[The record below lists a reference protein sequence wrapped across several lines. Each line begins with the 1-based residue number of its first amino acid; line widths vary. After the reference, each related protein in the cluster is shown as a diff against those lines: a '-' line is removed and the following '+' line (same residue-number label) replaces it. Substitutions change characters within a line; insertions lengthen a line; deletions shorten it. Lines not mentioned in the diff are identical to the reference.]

1 MRPIKFLGGKH
12 HRQKHNRHRDE
23 GLKEREAA
31 GDGGACL
38 SAWAK
43 DRGDMRSKQGSSN
56 GRGMA
61 EDDIKN
67 DEHRAPA
74 IG

>member
-1 MRPIKFLGGKH
+1 MRPIKFWGGKH
-12 HRQKHNRHRDE
+12 HRHKHNRHREE

-31 GDGGACL
+31 GDGRAYP
-38 SAWAK
+38 SARAK

-67 DEHRAPA
+67 DEHRDPS
-74 IG
+74 I